1 MFIYLDLIKLIELPE
16 TTIILHTR
24 AITGNIVY
32 GTPQIKSIARYVE
45 PPPNPTLEY
54 INAVTKKRIDN
65 IIIFK
70 LWM

>member
-1 MFIYLDLIKLIELPE
+1 M
-16 TTIILHTR
+16 
-24 AITGNIVY
+24 GNIVY
-32 GTPQIKSIARYVE
+32 GTPQIKSIARYVD
-45 PPPNPTLEY
+45 PPPKPILEY